1 MNNVVVWL
9 LRSTRLLPCGR
20 QFHPPREGR
29 GRGERA
35 GGEGRIGDR
44 CVTMKRMPKTDPP
57 RQLAGARYRPS
68 QGGWRLLGW
77 RRGTTATP
85 SEIQSD
91 DKSSHSKG
99 GDNILPHFVP
109 PRP

>member
-35 GGEGRIGDR
+35 GGEGRFGDR
-44 CVTMKRMPKTDPP
+44 CVTIERIPRTAPP

-68 QGGWRLLGW
+68 QGRVEAVGVEAWNNRN
-77 RRGTTATP
+77 T
-85 SEIQSD
+85 
-91 DKSSHSKG
+91 
-99 GDNILPHFVP
+99 F
-109 PRP
+109 